1 VSSEDQ
7 IIQDI
12 LYEVENSP
20 KFTEEDKEECRQLLE
35 NHYKDVSLDEQLLR
49 LDRASVQD
57 FEAVDNKEIP
67 FEDKGTVLYGE
78 NLTGKTSFIE
88 ALEYNLI
95 GLPDSNKKSSEF
107 ELTNL
112 ISNGKSTAHTNTYW
126 NVNGDK
132 YKIYRTLKWEGNSLT
147 GYPRVTKSP
156 DQEGEE
162 EDRRDNQAKVSDLLG
177 ILPLEERLSER
188 KWDLYRIM
196 GLFFITSK
204 DWRLFM
210 DWNKASD
217 MLDILFRVNLT
228 NVINASKNRMEE
240 KYSVSEEARQASM
253 YVEDRRND
261 LEQARRE
268 LDDLENQRDRIST
281 RLTDKQD
288 QLESVRHA
296 LREETKE
303 GVDTNALQSQKSSL
317 ESKEADLQRQ
327 LTKKVNELAKVRR
340 LINRYEDTDLKEDM
354 DVVGDEVR
362 NLMSVPDKCPI
373 CTNKVESEDRAR
385 LLEDH
390 HCPLCSKEVPNK
402 RLRVEKEYQAGESIT
417 AIQEKQQERLEDLED
432 QKEGIQFDIES
443 LKERIEATNE
453 QIEQLEETLE
463 EGEVADLIDEREEL
477 DREVRERKEK
487 LTTIQAEI
495 ETKEDRIEE
504 LEEEVE
510 KLEMLYEEYEQN
522 NRKRQM
528 LSSFNTI
535 VQRKRDKEQRRLKNK
550 LSDVMFELTEYFT
563 DGTFSDV
570 EDVVFQDKG
579 KYTYEIHLEDGTVL
593 NSTDP
598 QRSTSEV
605 VLHALLFHTA
615 ILKELSLSD
624 RNLPL
629 RLFVIDSAFGKEQ
642 DKYNTRAIANFLS
655 ELSNILSDYQV
666 IISMAEI
673 GIDTSPFEENYRFE
687 RFD

>member
-1 VSSEDQ
+1 MSSEDQ
-7 IIQDI
+7 IIKDI
-12 LYEVENSP
+12 LNEVENKP

-35 NHYKDVSLDEQLLR
+35 NHYKDVSLDDELLH
-49 LDRASVQD
+49 LDKASVQD
-57 FEAVDNKEIP
+57 FEAVENKEIP
-67 FEDKGTVLYGE
+67 FGEQGTVLYGE

-95 GLPDSNKKSSEF
+95 GLPDSDPKSSEF

-156 DQEGEE
+156 DEGGEE
-162 EDRRDNQAKVSDLLG
+162 EDRRDSQAKVSDLLG

-188 KWDLYRIM
+188 RWDLYRIM

-228 NVINASKNRMEE
+228 NVINASENRMEE
-240 KYSVSEEARQASM
+240 QYSVSEEARQASM
-253 YVEDRRND
+253 YVEDRRKE
-261 LEQARRE
+261 LKQERRE
-268 LDDLENQRDRIST
+268 LDDLENERDRISAK
-281 RLTDKQD
+281 LTDKQD

-296 LREETKE
+296 LREETEE
-303 GVDTNALQSQKSSL
+303 GVDTDELQSQKSSL
-317 ESKEADLQRQ
+317 ESKEANLQRQ
-327 LTKKVNELAKVRR
+327 LTDKVNELAKVRR

-362 NLMSVPDKCPI
+362 NLMSVPEKCPI

-390 HCPLCSKEVPNK
+390 HCPLCRKEVPDK
-402 RLRVEKEYQAGESIT
+402 RLRVEKEHQAEESIT
-417 AIQEKQQERLEDLED
+417 AIQEKQQERLEDLEG
-432 QKEGIQFDIES
+432 QKDDIQFEIQS
-443 LKERIEATNE
+443 LEERIEATNE

-495 ETKEDRIEE
+495 DTKEDRIEE

-510 KLEMLYEEYEQN
+510 ELEMLYEEYEQN

-535 VQRKRDKEQRRLKNK
+535 VQRKRDQEQRRLKNK
-550 LSDVMFELTEYFT
+550 LSDVMLELTDYFT

-570 EDVVFQDKG
+570 DDVVFQDKG
-579 KYTYEIHLEDGTVL
+579 RYTYEVHLEDGTVL
-593 NSTDP
+593 DSTDP
-598 QRSTSEV
+598 QGSTSEV

-615 ILKELSLSD
+615 ILKELSQSD

>member
-1 VSSEDQ
+1 MSSEDQ